1 MARFVKGTLF
11 VEYVRMLRSKKDVD
25 WSAHLQ
31 PQDMPFLAQPIEPMQ
46 WYPMETFERF
56 GLAILREIAKGSLE
70 AVQAWGRYSID
81 ELRATH
87 AELVAAG
94 DAVESLMRFQV
105 LRGSFFDFRAIEILE
120 VTDGEARIQV
130 AYGMSGA
137 AEEAASYQ
145 TLGFFERLL
154 ELAGVHPG
162 QVRFDAKARCGDPVT
177 IIELDWA

>member
-11 VEYVRMLRSKKDVD
+11 VDYVRMLRSRKDVD

-31 PQDMPFLAQPIEPMQ
+31 PQDMPFLVQPIEPTQ

-56 GLAILREIAKGSLE
+56 GLAILREIARGSLE
-70 AVQAWGRYSID
+70 AVQAWGRFSMD
-81 ELRATH
+81 ELRAVH
-87 AELVAAG
+87 AELVAEG

-105 LRGSFFDFRAIEILE
+105 LRGSFFDFRAIEIVE
-120 VTDGEARIQV
+120 VTEGEARIQV
-130 AYGMSGA
+130 AYGMSDV

-154 ELAGVHPG
+154 ELAGVRLSRVG
-162 QVRFDAKARCGDPVT
+162 FSAMSWRGDLVT
-177 IIELDWA
+177 IIELTWA